1 MHKCFVKIAN
11 VFRQK
16 STNPPTEV
24 EYLNG
29 VSEVDM
35 RHGGAYLD
43 NVGERESNERE
54 VGEANSEKAN
64 TQTAGVKD
72 KQRPNNI
79 SSDKHKECRDKCSD
93 NIDKTINATTSTS
106 TSIITNAAKP
116 QRVDGIVNS
125 VLNERIAARNKRGN
139 EVVKQKENKTK
150 YFLRSATSPSLGKVE
165 HDVGMMS
172 STDMSDVVYR
182 CSYQGG
188 GAGEN
193 RNSARS
199 STRSSGIFRLFLGSS
214 KKKKNEKGKD
224 KEKEKEKEKKKEC
237 GNEKEKEKA
246 KKKGKEKV
254 APLAAMEP
262 QQLGFDE
269 DEEKAFTKVNKS
281 SNIAPKALKEMRT
294 DAGVDKKKNTSND
307 IKAELL
313 HSTNDKSARRKI
325 ATHINTTTCG
335 KDIDDSDTHRYSA
348 KGDVDVTSE
357 AAVDIKCMPHH
368 AKTKSIE
375 AHDERSYISEYKSFV
390 EDERP
395 NLIGSPFPETEAFNF
410 EKALNRKTSE
420 RHSSPLVDIQNKCGV
435 DVKAQLSSSHA
446 NLNDYILGHT
456 NGLTPK
462 TPEEIEYEK
471 NIAAESAD
479 IMTPLPQNL
488 TFHSARLS
496 LSTGRTLASDI
507 ADMIRN
513 LDANTLRINNM
524 TVEEKMELM
533 KRFEQPQQQ
542 QQHEKQL
549 QTSQIHHPHY
559 QNHHASNTNQHSPL
573 RRASSAR
580 NVNPMRLAMENR
592 IAMQATALTSTTASV
607 SAAQQLQGVGGGG
620 ADESTCD
627 SDGENVEV
635 VLRRKFVDY
644 PGGEKVTVS
653 TCLYERRQPKCP
665 KLKLL
670 VQSQNNENREEGSA
684 ERSLMDVK
692 FPTVLPPN
700 PQLKALLVFHKSD
713 NICEVVTE
721 ACHRQQLDVTVARTK
736 EGALETLSSTSEEF
750 YHLII
755 IDARSTKHLDAEY
768 IARSIRHTKG
778 HHFTTIIAV
787 VKKSFFEKDDV
798 LIALLDAGVNRCV
811 PETTNLSMCSIELK
825 QILHSIVR
833 PHNVMSTQQALYTA
847 LHRLK
852 EVILITDNHL
862 RIQYANRA
870 AERLLNMRLDEIISK
885 PLTDIFITDV
895 SSFMMQ
901 SRKNKEFDEILTVRR
916 KGQEDVSMHIRVI
929 QVACIGRTPT
939 HFVFNLDVPGSHGDF
954 VATLPQAREAPRGSQ
969 HSIRRGSVD
978 VRSVASDGLRRT
990 SLAKLTS
997 LPLEAPITKE
1007 NCSPDEARLIDKVM
1021 EFLKR
1026 EGLYSPQMKEIRTD
1040 DPIATDLIGA
1050 LLTGPSLYSS
1060 RRSSNDSIIRVTGR
1074 QSTSMPAKMKATPHI
1089 MELLEESL
1097 SWEFDIFKLEEITE
1111 KRPLLYLGMEMF
1123 RRFNVFATL
1132 NIDENVCKSWLAV
1145 IEANYHAN
1153 NSYHNSTHAAD
1164 VMQATGCFLTQLAAK
1179 DMGMD
1184 HTDEAIA
1191 LIAAA
1196 AHDIDH
1202 PGRSSAFL
1210 CNSRNALALLY
1221 NDLCVLES
1229 HHASITFRLTLSD
1242 DKINIFKNL
1251 DTESYKSV
1259 RSVVID
1265 MILATEMTR
1274 HFEHLAKFVSIFG
1287 SDEEPKDIVQSE
1299 EESSILIRRM
1309 MIKVADVS
1317 NPSRQP
1323 SYCVEWAR
1331 RIAEEYFTQT
1341 DEEKAKA
1348 LPIVMPMFDRN
1359 TCSIPKSQIG
1369 FIEYIIQDM
1378 MHAWDSFID
1387 MPQLVTYMQIN
1398 YSQWKK
1404 FEEQGVHTL
1413 ADVKSKQHS
1422 LSVKKSAK

>member
-1 MHKCFVKIAN
+1 MGDIA
-11 VFRQK
+11 
-16 STNPPTEV
+16 
-24 EYLNG
+24 
-29 VSEVDM
+29 
-35 RHGGAYLD
+35 
-43 NVGERESNERE
+43 
-54 VGEANSEKAN
+54 
-64 TQTAGVKD
+64 
-72 KQRPNNI
+72 
-79 SSDKHKECRDKCSD
+79 
-93 NIDKTINATTSTS
+93 
-106 TSIITNAAKP
+106 
-116 QRVDGIVNS
+116 
-125 VLNERIAARNKRGN
+125 
-139 EVVKQKENKTK
+139 
-150 YFLRSATSPSLGKVE
+150 
-165 HDVGMMS
+165 
-172 STDMSDVVYR
+172 VYR
-182 CSYQGG
+182 SSQECGG
-188 GAGEN
+188 MGDN

-199 STRSSGIFRLFLGSS
+199 STRSSGRSSGIFRLFLGSS
-214 KKKKNEKGKD
+214 KKKK
-224 KEKEKEKEKKKEC
+224 KEKDDDSENEQEGKREKKQ
-237 GNEKEKEKA
+237 
-246 KKKGKEKV
+246 EKV
-254 APLAAMEP
+254 QERYKVSAEKAPLAVMEQ

-269 DEEKAFTKVNKS
+269 DEL
-281 SNIAPKALKEMRT
+281 KALPKVSKTSGNAAAVRPRGGGGDT
-294 DAGVDKKKNTSND
+294 DNIKTQLLDKPD
-307 IKAELL
+307 
-313 HSTNDKSARRKI
+313 DKSAYNKS
-325 ATHINTTTCG
+325 NTYT
-335 KDIDDSDTHRYSA
+335 YASA
-348 KGDVDVTSE
+348 KGDLGDAADNETHRYRPNGNVDTKTESK
-357 AAVDIKCMPHH
+357 VD
-368 AKTKSIE
+368 TKST
-375 AHDERSYISEYKSFV
+375 ASVALTKTVKSHDERSYISEYKSFV
-390 EDERP
+390 EDEKP
-395 NLIGSPFPETEAFNF
+395 NLIGTPFPETEAFNF
-410 EKALNRKTSE
+410 EQALNRKTSE
-420 RHSSPLVDIQNKCGV
+420 RHSRVHTVEARTDTAKC
-435 DVKAQLSSSHA
+435 
-446 NLNDYILGHT
+446 HT
-456 NGLTPK
+456 ETPK
-462 TPEEIEYEK
+462 TPEEIEYEA
-471 NIAAESAD
+471 NMAAESAD
-479 IMTPLPQNL
+479 IMTPLPHNITFTSGRKSL
-488 TFHSARLS
+488 TTARP
-496 LSTGRTLASDI
+496 LASDI
-507 ADMIRN
+507 AEMIRN

-524 TVEEKMELM
+524 SVEEKIELM
-533 KRFEQPQQQ
+533 RRFEQPSQQ
-542 QQHEKQL
+542 EKEMDL
-549 QTSQIHHPHY
+549 KSAHHPHH
-559 QNHHASNTNQHSPL
+559 QNHHAHSSQQQQPTNNSL
-573 RRASSAR
+573 RRSSGSR
-580 NVNPMRLAMENR
+580 NALNPLRLAMENR
-592 IAMQATALTSTTASV
+592 IVLQASTVGVT
-607 SAAQQLQGVGGGG
+607 QQLQGVDIDGVG
-620 ADESTCD
+620 ESTCD
-627 SDGENVEV
+627 SDDDVEV
-635 VLRRKFVDY
+635 VLRRKYIDY
-644 PGGEKVTVS
+644 PDGEKVIIS
-653 TCLYERRQPKCP
+653 SCLYERRQPEGP

-670 VQSQNNENREEGSA
+670 VRSQQGDNRDEGSG

-736 EGALETLSSTSEEF
+736 EGALDTLTNTNEEF

-768 IARSIRHTKG
+768 IARSIRHTNG

-811 PETTNLSMCSIELK
+811 PETTNLSMCNIELK

-870 AERLLNMRLDEIISK
+870 AERLLNMRMDEIISK
-885 PLTDIFITDV
+885 PLADIFISDV
-895 SSFMMQ
+895 STIMIHG
-901 SRKNKEFDEILTVRR
+901 RKNKEFDEILTVRR
-916 KGQEDVSMHIRVI
+916 KGQEDVAMHVRVI
-929 QVACIGRTPT
+929 PVACIGRTPT
-939 HFVFNLDVPGSHGDF
+939 HYVFNLDVPGSHGDF

-1060 RRSSNDSIIRVTGR
+1060 RRSSNDSIIRVGGR
-1074 QSTSMPAKMKATPHI
+1074 QSTCMPAKMKATPHI

-1184 HTDEAIA
+1184 RTDEAIA

-1196 AHDIDH
+1196 AHDVDH

-1210 CNSRNALALLY
+1210 CNSRNTLALLY

-1242 DKINIFKNL
+1242 DKVNIFKNL

-1323 SYCVEWAR
+1323 SYCIEWAR

-1341 DEEKAKA
+1341 DEEKAKT

-1404 FEEQGVHTL
+1404 FEDQGVHTL

>member
-1 MHKCFVKIAN
+1 MGC
-11 VFRQK
+11 
-16 STNPPTEV
+16 
-24 EYLNG
+24 
-29 VSEVDM
+29 
-35 RHGGAYLD
+35 
-43 NVGERESNERE
+43 
-54 VGEANSEKAN
+54 
-64 TQTAGVKD
+64 
-72 KQRPNNI
+72 
-79 SSDKHKECRDKCSD
+79 
-93 NIDKTINATTSTS
+93 
-106 TSIITNAAKP
+106 
-116 QRVDGIVNS
+116 
-125 VLNERIAARNKRGN
+125 
-139 EVVKQKENKTK
+139 
-150 YFLRSATSPSLGKVE
+150 SPSTL
-165 HDVGMMS
+165 MS
-172 STDMSDVVYR
+172 STSH
-182 CSYQGG
+182 
-188 GAGEN
+188 E
-193 RNSARS
+193 
-199 STRSSGIFRLFLGSS
+199 
-214 KKKKNEKGKD
+214 
-224 KEKEKEKEKKKEC
+224 
-237 GNEKEKEKA
+237 
-246 KKKGKEKV
+246 
-254 APLAAMEP
+254 
-262 QQLGFDE
+262 DE
-269 DEEKAFTKVNKS
+269 DEEAHEAV
-281 SNIAPKALKEMRT
+281 
-294 DAGVDKKKNTSND
+294 
-307 IKAELL
+307 
-313 HSTNDKSARRKI
+313 
-325 ATHINTTTCG
+325 
-335 KDIDDSDTHRYSA
+335 DTH
-348 KGDVDVTSE
+348 
-357 AAVDIKCMPHH
+357 
-368 AKTKSIE
+368 
-375 AHDERSYISEYKSFV
+375 
-390 EDERP
+390 
-395 NLIGSPFPETEAFNF
+395 
-410 EKALNRKTSE
+410 
-420 RHSSPLVDIQNKCGV
+420 
-435 DVKAQLSSSHA
+435 LSSAGTALAATSGGGGGGGVGGA
-446 NLNDYILGHT
+446 GGGGD
-456 NGLTPK
+456 
-462 TPEEIEYEK
+462 EK
-471 NIAAESAD
+471 GS
-479 IMTPLPQNL
+479 
-488 TFHSARLS
+488 S
-496 LSTGRTLASDI
+496 LFFCI
-507 ADMIRN
+507 K
-513 LDANTLRINNM
+513 LR
-524 TVEEKMELM
+524 
-533 KRFEQPQQQ
+533 R
-542 QQHEKQL
+542 
-549 QTSQIHHPHY
+549 SR
-559 QNHHASNTNQHSPL
+559 PL
-573 RRASSAR
+573 RRCSQQNGGGDGSAGSAGTGSGINGDDLLGHGTMCNQALLNPSQTKNEADYDKMCSGKKDSIVTVAGLGNFTHTVVRRATGSTGSSGQR
-580 NVNPMRLAMENR
+580 KSS
-592 IAMQATALTSTTASV
+592 IALTPE
-607 SAAQQLQGVGGGG
+607 
-620 ADESTCD
+620 DESM
-627 SDGENVEV
+627 
-635 VLRRKFVDY
+635 
-644 PGGEKVTVS
+644 
-653 TCLYERRQPKCP
+653 
-665 KLKLL
+665 
-670 VQSQNNENREEGSA
+670 

-787 VKKSFFEKDDV
+787 VKKSFYEKDDF

-825 QILHSIVR
+825 QVLHSIVR

-895 SSFMMQ
+895 STFMMHT
-901 SRKNKEFDEILTVRR
+901 RKNKEFDEILTVRR
-916 KGQEDVSMHIRVI
+916 KGQEDVPMHVRVI

-997 LPLEAPITKE
+997 LPLEAPITKIINLLSQVQE

-1060 RRSSNDSIIRVTGR
+1060 RRSSNDSIIRVGGR
-1074 QSTSMPAKMKATPHI
+1074 QSTCMPAKMKATPHI

-1196 AHDIDH
+1196 AHDVDH

-1210 CNSRNALALLY
+1210 CNSRNTLALLY

-1242 DKINIFKNL
+1242 DKVNIFKNL
-1251 DTESYKSV
+1251 DSESYKSV

-1404 FEEQGVHTL
+1404 FEEQGVLTL

>member
-1 MHKCFVKIAN
+1 MGC
-11 VFRQK
+11 
-16 STNPPTEV
+16 
-24 EYLNG
+24 
-29 VSEVDM
+29 
-35 RHGGAYLD
+35 
-43 NVGERESNERE
+43 
-54 VGEANSEKAN
+54 
-64 TQTAGVKD
+64 
-72 KQRPNNI
+72 
-79 SSDKHKECRDKCSD
+79 
-93 NIDKTINATTSTS
+93 
-106 TSIITNAAKP
+106 
-116 QRVDGIVNS
+116 
-125 VLNERIAARNKRGN
+125 
-139 EVVKQKENKTK
+139 
-150 YFLRSATSPSLGKVE
+150 SPSTLLSHNNPDGDE
-165 HDVGMMS
+165 AHHA
-172 STDMSDVVYR
+172 TDTQLSGAGTALAA
-182 CSYQGG
+182 SGG
-188 GAGEN
+188 GG
-193 RNSARS
+193 
-199 STRSSGIFRLFLGSS
+199 G
-214 KKKKNEKGKD
+214 
-224 KEKEKEKEKKKEC
+224 EKE
-237 GNEKEKEKA
+237 
-246 KKKGKEKV
+246 
-254 APLAAMEP
+254 
-262 QQLGFDE
+262 
-269 DEEKAFTKVNKS
+269 S
-281 SNIAPKALKEMRT
+281 SLFFC
-294 DAGVDKKKNTSND
+294 
-307 IKAELL
+307 IKL
-313 HSTNDKSARRKI
+313 RR
-325 ATHINTTTCG
+325 
-335 KDIDDSDTHRYSA
+335 SR
-348 KGDVDVTSE
+348 
-357 AAVDIKCMPHH
+357 
-368 AKTKSIE
+368 
-375 AHDERSYISEYKSFV
+375 
-390 EDERP
+390 
-395 NLIGSPFPETEAFNF
+395 
-410 EKALNRKTSE
+410 
-420 RHSSPLVDIQNKCGV
+420 
-435 DVKAQLSSSHA
+435 
-446 NLNDYILGHT
+446 
-456 NGLTPK
+456 
-462 TPEEIEYEK
+462 
-471 NIAAESAD
+471 
-479 IMTPLPQNL
+479 
-488 TFHSARLS
+488 
-496 LSTGRTLASDI
+496 
-507 ADMIRN
+507 
-513 LDANTLRINNM
+513 
-524 TVEEKMELM
+524 
-533 KRFEQPQQQ
+533 
-542 QQHEKQL
+542 
-549 QTSQIHHPHY
+549 
-559 QNHHASNTNQHSPL
+559 PL
-573 RRASSAR
+573 RRCSQQNGGGDGSAGSGGTGSAINGDDLLGHGNMCNQALLNPAQTKNEADYDKMCSGKKDSIVTVAALGNFTHTVVRRATGSTGTSGTTSSGGASKPEKRKSS
-580 NVNPMRLAMENR
+580 
-592 IAMQATALTSTTASV
+592 IALTPE
-607 SAAQQLQGVGGGG
+607 
-620 ADESTCD
+620 DESI
-627 SDGENVEV
+627 
-635 VLRRKFVDY
+635 
-644 PGGEKVTVS
+644 
-653 TCLYERRQPKCP
+653 
-665 KLKLL
+665 
-670 VQSQNNENREEGSA
+670 

-736 EGALETLSSTSEEF
+736 EGALDTLTNTNEEF

-768 IARSIRHTKG
+768 IARSIRHTNG

-798 LIALLDAGVNRCV
+798 LMALLDAGVNRCV
-811 PETTNLSMCSIELK
+811 PETTNLSMCNIELK

-885 PLTDIFITDV
+885 PLADIFISDV
-895 SSFMMQ
+895 STIMIHG
-901 SRKNKEFDEILTVRR
+901 RKNKEFDEILTVRR
-916 KGQEDVSMHIRVI
+916 KGQEDVAMHVRVI
-929 QVACIGRTPT
+929 PVACIGRTPT
-939 HFVFNLDVPGSHGDF
+939 HYVFNLDVPGSHGDF

-997 LPLEAPITKE
+997 LPLEAPITKIINLLSQVQE

-1060 RRSSNDSIIRVTGR
+1060 RRSSNDSIIRVGGR
-1074 QSTSMPAKMKATPHI
+1074 QSTCMPAKMKATPHI

-1184 HTDEAIA
+1184 RTDEAIA

-1196 AHDIDH
+1196 AHDVDH

-1210 CNSRNALALLY
+1210 CNSRNTLALLY

-1242 DKINIFKNL
+1242 DKVNIFKNL

-1323 SYCVEWAR
+1323 SYCIEWAR

-1341 DEEKAKA
+1341 DEEKAKT

>member
-1 MHKCFVKIAN
+1 MRSCFVKIN
-11 VFRQK
+11 IFRRQK
-16 STNPPTEV
+16 ATYGIPESEH
-24 EYLNG
+24 LNNAAH
-29 VSEVDM
+29 VFDEQV
-35 RHGGAYLD
+35 RHSRAYGD
-43 NVGERESNERE
+43 VVGERKGDVERGSAGHE
-54 VGEANSEKAN
+54 FNDANSNNTSRAQFNADVVKA
-64 TQTAGVKD
+64 KY
-72 KQRPNNI
+72 PNNVP
-79 SSDKHKECRDKCSD
+79 SDKLKECTHKGDDNNESDKATIISNAKNTIIDSKVNEMLNKQSNLLPQNEEFAVREHEGRND
-93 NIDKTINATTSTS
+93 N
-106 TSIITNAAKP
+106 
-116 QRVDGIVNS
+116 
-125 VLNERIAARNKRGN
+125 NKS
-139 EVVKQKENKTK
+139 K
-150 YFLRSATSPSLGKVE
+150 YFKRSATSPSLGGQATETHACGDKARGDIEMLSDNDKCEVKAYR
-165 HDVGMMS
+165 S
-172 STDMSDVVYR
+172 SYGDEAT
-182 CSYQGG
+182 G
-188 GAGEN
+188 N
-193 RNSARS
+193 NNTNNARS
-199 STRSSGIFRLFLGSS
+199 VGRSNGIFRIFLGGS
-214 KKKKNEKGKD
+214 KKKKKNKKGVETSESENEFGMKKR
-224 KEKEKEKEKKKEC
+224 KKKEC
-237 GNEKEKEKA
+237 EMEGD
-246 KKKGKEKV
+246 KK
-254 APLAAMEP
+254 APLAAMES
-262 QQLGFDE
+262 QQLGVDE
-269 DEEKAFTKVNKS
+269 DEGRTLTKIEKPIDN
-281 SNIAPKALKEMRT
+281 APKATKEACSNKANNKDDYKTKTTQTTSSVLDKTQTEGKTNNNNT
-294 DAGVDKKKNTSND
+294 DSRHPNET
-307 IKAELL
+307 EPQ
-313 HSTNDKSARRKI
+313 TNVIAVPTAPDKS
-325 ATHINTTTCG
+325 
-335 KDIDDSDTHRYSA
+335 
-348 KGDVDVTSE
+348 SE
-357 AAVDIKCMPHH
+357 AHN
-368 AKTKSIE
+368 E
-375 AHDERSYISEYKSFV
+375 QSYIAEYKSFV
-390 EDERP
+390 EDEKP
-395 NLIGSPFPETEAFNF
+395 NLIGTPFPETEAFNF
-410 EKALNRKTSE
+410 EKVLNRTTSKC
-420 RHSSPLVDIQNKCGV
+420 HSSDVLLPL
-435 DVKAQLSSSHA
+435 L
-446 NLNDYILGHT
+446 HT
-456 NGLTPK
+456 SKQADTGAAARFYLTPYNNTNPNPPK
-462 TPEEIEYEK
+462 TPEEIEYEA
-471 NIAAESAD
+471 NIAAESVD
-479 IMTPLPQNL
+479 VMTPLPNTA
-488 TFHSARLS
+488 TFTAAHKSFS
-496 LSTGRTLASDI
+496 VGRPHASDI
-507 ADMIRN
+507 VDMIRN
-513 LDANTLRINNM
+513 LDTHTLRINNM
-524 TVEEKMELM
+524 TIEEKVDLM
-533 KRFEQPQQQ
+533 RRFEEEQREGEETSHSLSQQSNQ
-542 QQHEKQL
+542 QKQ
-549 QTSQIHHPHY
+549 Y
-559 QNHHASNTNQHSPL
+559 AQNSL
-573 RRASSAR
+573 RHFFSSGTL
-580 NVNPMRLAMENR
+580 NFNSLRLLTIENR
-592 IAMQATALTSTTASV
+592 FAAPGSTQAAFNTASTIV
-607 SAAQQLQGVGGGG
+607 QQLQGGVTS
-620 ADESTCD
+620 ETICD
-627 SDGENVEV
+627 SDDGEEV
-635 VLRRKFVDY
+635 VLRRKLVDNSDA
-644 PGGEKVTVS
+644 KKLTMS
-653 TCLYERRQPKCP
+653 TCLYERRLPQCP
-665 KLKLL
+665 KLKLY
-670 VQSQNNENREEGSA
+670 VYSQYNDNRLEDSG

-700 PQLKALLVFHKSD
+700 PQIKVLLVFHKSD
-713 NICEVVTE
+713 NICEVLTE
-721 ACHRQQLDVTVARTK
+721 ACNRQQLDVTLARTK
-736 EGALETLSSTSEEF
+736 ESALETLSSTSEEF

-768 IARSIRHTKG
+768 IARSIRHTNG

-811 PETTNLSMCSIELK
+811 PETTNLSMCNIELK

-862 RIQYANRA
+862 RIQYANRS

-885 PLTDIFITDV
+885 PLADIFVSDV
-895 SSFMMQ
+895 STVMVHG
-901 SRKNKEFDEILTVRR
+901 RKNKEFDEILTVRR

-929 QVACIGRTPT
+929 PVACIGRTPT
-939 HFVFNLDVPGSHGDF
+939 HYVFNLDVPGSHVDF

-969 HSIRRGSVD
+969 HSIRRGSSD

-1007 NCSPDEARLIDKVM
+1007 NCSADEARLIDKVL

-1074 QSTSMPAKMKATPHI
+1074 QSTCMPAKMKATPHI

-1111 KRPLLYLGMEMF
+1111 KRPLLYLGMELF

-1145 IEANYHAN
+1145 MEANYHAN

-1196 AHDIDH
+1196 AHDVDH

-1210 CNSRNALALLY
+1210 CNSRNTLALLY

-1242 DKINIFKNL
+1242 DKVNIFKNL
-1251 DTESYKSV
+1251 DTETYKSV

-1287 SDEEPKDIVQSE
+1287 TDEEPKDIVQSE
-1299 EESSILIRRM
+1299 DESAILIRRM
-1309 MIKVADVS
+1309 LIKVADVN

-1378 MHAWDSFID
+1378 VHAWDSFID

-1404 FEEQGVHTL
+1404 FEDQGVHTL

-1422 LSVKKSAK
+1422 LSAKKNVK

>member
-1 MHKCFVKIAN
+1 MTIMSENIV
-11 VFRQK
+11 RK
-16 STNPPTEV
+16 S
-24 EYLNG
+24 LA
-29 VSEVDM
+29 
-35 RHGGAYLD
+35 R
-43 NVGERESNERE
+43 GEREIEEQIFTEKVRTKTRLVKSQAVGRTDSADTGRLSVESTESNYTR
-54 VGEANSEKAN
+54 ASE
-64 TQTAGVKD
+64 QLVRI
-72 KQRPNNI
+72 QQLR
-79 SSDKHKECRDKCSD
+79 
-93 NIDKTINATTSTS
+93 TSTS
-106 TSIITNAAKP
+106 SAGFEYSRPSTPFAKRKSSVGPIVCKTRLTQAIERLSSYNDRTIRCTLDRWRFQSRPNPDPHLNQVDDTDTVSLISPTYPGVPQPAETIREPSFTHTLYQQSRTFNSSYHGITGSSQVIGTGTSGT
-116 QRVDGIVNS
+116 
-125 VLNERIAARNKRGN
+125 
-139 EVVKQKENKTK
+139 
-150 YFLRSATSPSLGKVE
+150 TSS
-165 HDVGMMS
+165 
-172 STDMSDVVYR
+172 
-182 CSYQGG
+182 G
-188 GAGEN
+188 GASKPEK
-193 RNSARS
+193 RKS
-199 STRSSGIFRLFLGSS
+199 SIALT
-214 KKKKNEKGKD
+214 
-224 KEKEKEKEKKKEC
+224 
-237 GNEKEKEKA
+237 
-246 KKKGKEKV
+246 
-254 APLAAMEP
+254 P
-262 QQLGFDE
+262 E
-269 DEEKAFTKVNKS
+269 DE
-281 SNIAPKALKEMRT
+281 
-294 DAGVDKKKNTSND
+294 
-307 IKAELL
+307 
-313 HSTNDKSARRKI
+313 
-325 ATHINTTTCG
+325 
-335 KDIDDSDTHRYSA
+335 
-348 KGDVDVTSE
+348 
-357 AAVDIKCMPHH
+357 
-368 AKTKSIE
+368 SI
-375 AHDERSYISEYKSFV
+375 
-390 EDERP
+390 
-395 NLIGSPFPETEAFNF
+395 
-410 EKALNRKTSE
+410 
-420 RHSSPLVDIQNKCGV
+420 
-435 DVKAQLSSSHA
+435 
-446 NLNDYILGHT
+446 
-456 NGLTPK
+456 
-462 TPEEIEYEK
+462 
-471 NIAAESAD
+471 
-479 IMTPLPQNL
+479 
-488 TFHSARLS
+488 
-496 LSTGRTLASDI
+496 
-507 ADMIRN
+507 
-513 LDANTLRINNM
+513 
-524 TVEEKMELM
+524 
-533 KRFEQPQQQ
+533 
-542 QQHEKQL
+542 
-549 QTSQIHHPHY
+549 
-559 QNHHASNTNQHSPL
+559 
-573 RRASSAR
+573 
-580 NVNPMRLAMENR
+580 
-592 IAMQATALTSTTASV
+592 
-607 SAAQQLQGVGGGG
+607 
-620 ADESTCD
+620 
-627 SDGENVEV
+627 
-635 VLRRKFVDY
+635 
-644 PGGEKVTVS
+644 
-653 TCLYERRQPKCP
+653 
-665 KLKLL
+665 
-670 VQSQNNENREEGSA
+670 

-736 EGALETLSSTSEEF
+736 EGALDTLTNTNEEF

-768 IARSIRHTKG
+768 IARSIRHTNG

-811 PETTNLSMCSIELK
+811 PETTNLSMCNIELK

-870 AERLLNMRLDEIISK
+870 AERLLNMRMDEIISK
-885 PLTDIFITDV
+885 PLADIFISDV
-895 SSFMMQ
+895 STIMIHG
-901 SRKNKEFDEILTVRR
+901 RKNKEFDEILTVRR
-916 KGQEDVSMHIRVI
+916 KGQEDVAMHVRVI
-929 QVACIGRTPT
+929 PVACIGRTPT
-939 HFVFNLDVPGSHGDF
+939 HYVFNLDVPGSHGDF

-997 LPLEAPITKE
+997 LPLEAPITKIINLLSQVQE

-1060 RRSSNDSIIRVTGR
+1060 RRSSNDSIIRVGGR
-1074 QSTSMPAKMKATPHI
+1074 QSTCMPAKMKATPHI

-1184 HTDEAIA
+1184 RTDEAIA

-1196 AHDIDH
+1196 AHDVDH

-1210 CNSRNALALLY
+1210 CNSRNTLALLY

-1242 DKINIFKNL
+1242 DKVNIFKNL

-1323 SYCVEWAR
+1323 SYCIEWAR

-1341 DEEKAKA
+1341 DEEKAKT

-1404 FEEQGVHTL
+1404 FEDQGVHTL

>member
-1 MHKCFVKIAN
+1 
-11 VFRQK
+11 
-16 STNPPTEV
+16 
-24 EYLNG
+24 
-29 VSEVDM
+29 
-35 RHGGAYLD
+35 
-43 NVGERESNERE
+43 
-54 VGEANSEKAN
+54 
-64 TQTAGVKD
+64 
-72 KQRPNNI
+72 
-79 SSDKHKECRDKCSD
+79 
-93 NIDKTINATTSTS
+93 
-106 TSIITNAAKP
+106 
-116 QRVDGIVNS
+116 
-125 VLNERIAARNKRGN
+125 
-139 EVVKQKENKTK
+139 
-150 YFLRSATSPSLGKVE
+150 
-165 HDVGMMS
+165 
-172 STDMSDVVYR
+172 
-182 CSYQGG
+182 
-188 GAGEN
+188 
-193 RNSARS
+193 
-199 STRSSGIFRLFLGSS
+199 
-214 KKKKNEKGKD
+214 
-224 KEKEKEKEKKKEC
+224 
-237 GNEKEKEKA
+237 
-246 KKKGKEKV
+246 
-254 APLAAMEP
+254 
-262 QQLGFDE
+262 
-269 DEEKAFTKVNKS
+269 
-281 SNIAPKALKEMRT
+281 
-294 DAGVDKKKNTSND
+294 
-307 IKAELL
+307 
-313 HSTNDKSARRKI
+313 
-325 ATHINTTTCG
+325 
-335 KDIDDSDTHRYSA
+335 
-348 KGDVDVTSE
+348 
-357 AAVDIKCMPHH
+357 
-368 AKTKSIE
+368 
-375 AHDERSYISEYKSFV
+375 
-390 EDERP
+390 
-395 NLIGSPFPETEAFNF
+395 
-410 EKALNRKTSE
+410 
-420 RHSSPLVDIQNKCGV
+420 
-435 DVKAQLSSSHA
+435 
-446 NLNDYILGHT
+446 
-456 NGLTPK
+456 
-462 TPEEIEYEK
+462 
-471 NIAAESAD
+471 
-479 IMTPLPQNL
+479 
-488 TFHSARLS
+488 
-496 LSTGRTLASDI
+496 
-507 ADMIRN
+507 
-513 LDANTLRINNM
+513 
-524 TVEEKMELM
+524 
-533 KRFEQPQQQ
+533 
-542 QQHEKQL
+542 
-549 QTSQIHHPHY
+549 
-559 QNHHASNTNQHSPL
+559 
-573 RRASSAR
+573 
-580 NVNPMRLAMENR
+580 
-592 IAMQATALTSTTASV
+592 
-607 SAAQQLQGVGGGG
+607 
-620 ADESTCD
+620 
-627 SDGENVEV
+627 
-635 VLRRKFVDY
+635 
-644 PGGEKVTVS
+644 
-653 TCLYERRQPKCP
+653 
-665 KLKLL
+665 
-670 VQSQNNENREEGSA
+670 
-684 ERSLMDVK
+684 MDVK

-736 EGALETLSSTSEEF
+736 EGALDTLTNTNEEF

-768 IARSIRHTKG
+768 IARSIRHTNG

-811 PETTNLSMCSIELK
+811 PETTNLSICNIELK

-885 PLTDIFITDV
+885 PLADIFISDV
-895 SSFMMQ
+895 STIMIHG
-901 SRKNKEFDEILTVRR
+901 RKNKEFDEILTVRR
-916 KGQEDVSMHIRVI
+916 KGQEDVAMHVRVI
-929 QVACIGRTPT
+929 PVACIGRTPT
-939 HFVFNLDVPGSHGDF
+939 HYVFNLDVPGSHGDF

-997 LPLEAPITKE
+997 LPLEAPITKIINLLSQVQE

-1060 RRSSNDSIIRVTGR
+1060 RRSSNDSIIRVGNR
-1074 QSTSMPAKMKATPHI
+1074 QSTCMPAKMKATPHI

-1184 HTDEAIA
+1184 RTDEAIA

-1196 AHDIDH
+1196 AHDVDH

-1210 CNSRNALALLY
+1210 CNSRNTLALLY

-1242 DKINIFKNL
+1242 DKVNIFKNL

-1323 SYCVEWAR
+1323 SYCIEWAR
-1331 RIAEEYFTQT
+1331 RIAEEYFMQT
-1341 DEEKAKA
+1341 DEEKAKT